1 MPEVEIMSRYL
12 VVTHQTAL
20 SPDLQ
25 RTVRALTAEDP
36 AAEFAVLVPEAPGL
50 PTTWEGE
57 TVDVARQRAEAA
69 KSVLEESAGARVF
82 RTAIG
87 AQDPL
92 QAITD
97 ELGMHA
103 GYDTLVICTLPPGI
117 SRWLKLD
124 LVHRAERKFGLRVI
138 HVVAEALAPSR
149 R

>member
-1 MPEVEIMSRYL
+1 MSRYL

-25 RTVRALTAEDP
+25 RKVRALVAEDP

-50 PTTWEGE
+50 PITWEGE
-57 TVDVARQRAEAA
+57 TVDAAGQRAEAA
-69 KSVLEESAGARVF
+69 KTLLEETARARVF
-82 RTAIG
+82 RTAVG
-87 AQDPL
+87 APDPL
-92 QAITD
+92 RAITD
-97 ELGMHA
+97 ELRMQP

-138 HVVAEALAPSR
+138 HVVAEAPAPAHP
-149 R
+149 

>member
-1 MPEVEIMSRYL
+1 MSRYL

-25 RTVRALTAEDP
+25 RRVRALVVEDS

-57 TVDVARQRAEAA
+57 TVDVASQRAEAA
-69 KSVLEESAGARVF
+69 KTVLEENVGARVV

-87 AQDPL
+87 APDPL

-97 ELGMHA
+97 ELRMHP

-138 HVVAEALAPSR
+138 HVVAEALAPAR

>member
-1 MPEVEIMSRYL
+1 MSEYL
-12 VVTHQTAL
+12 VVTHETAL

-25 RTVRALTAEDP
+25 RRVSALIAQHPRAAF
-36 AAEFAVLVPEAPGL
+36 AALVPQTPGAPSS
-50 PTTWEGE
+50 WEGCHI
-57 TVDVARQRAEAA
+57 DGAQQREEGPKAL
-69 KSVLEESAGARVF
+69 LEENAHAQVVH
-82 RTAIG
+82 TAVG
-87 AQDPL
+87 DQEPL

-97 ELGMHA
+97 ELRAHP

-124 LVHRAERKFGLRVI
+124 LVHRAERKFHLPVI

>member
-1 MPEVEIMSRYL
+1 MSKYL

-25 RTVRALTAEDP
+25 RKVSALVAQDP
-36 AAEFAVLVPEAPGL
+36 SAEFAVLVPQTPGAPS
-50 PTTWEGE
+50 TWEGE
-57 TVDVARQRAEAA
+57 TIDVAKQRAEAA
-69 KSVLEESAGARVF
+69 KSLLEENAHARVVHI
-82 RTAIG
+82 AVG
-87 AQDPL
+87 DEDPL

-97 ELGMHA
+97 ELRAHP

-124 LVHRAERKFGLRVI
+124 LVHRAERKFHLPVI
-138 HVVAEALAPSR
+138 HVVAEGLAPAR